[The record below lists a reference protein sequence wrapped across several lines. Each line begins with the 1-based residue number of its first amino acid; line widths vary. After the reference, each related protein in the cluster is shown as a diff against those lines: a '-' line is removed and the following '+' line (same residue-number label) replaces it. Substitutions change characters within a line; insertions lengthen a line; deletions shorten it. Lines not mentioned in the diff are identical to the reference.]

1 MDKLLKIVRD
11 ALEPFAVDA
20 AAIHSAWSDERS
32 RNSLAQATPQTV
44 GEYRKALQA
53 STLVKV
59 ELDRMKTAK
68 TQNTRLDAS
77 DLARLEFCLNTL
89 TGLKNLGRHNPL
101 GDKWPEVVIV
111 LDALKTVLRPTS
123 EGSPVRAPLAPLQ
136 SAEERAGRA

>member
-11 ALEPFAVDA
+11 ALEPFAADA
-20 AAIHSAWSDERS
+20 AAIDDSWSDARTRS
-32 RNSLAQATPQTV
+32 SIGQITPHTV
-44 GEYRKALQA
+44 GEYRKTLQA
-53 STLVKV
+53 SILVKV

-68 TQNTRLDAS
+68 PQNTRLDAS

-89 TGLKNLGRHNPL
+89 TSLKNLGRHNPL

-111 LDALKTVLRPTS
+111 LDALKTVLRPTL

>member
-20 AAIHSAWSDERS
+20 AAIDDSWDDGRIRAALTQKH
-32 RNSLAQATPQTV
+32 PQTV
-44 GEYRKALQA
+44 GEYRKALKA
-53 STLVKV
+53 SILVKV

-68 TQNTRLDAS
+68 PRNTGLDAS

-101 GDKWPEVVIV
+101 GDKWPEIVIV
-111 LDALKTVLRPTS
+111 LDALKTVLRPTL

>member
-20 AAIHSAWSDERS
+20 AAIDDTWSDARTRS
-32 RNSLAQATPQTV
+32 SLGPITPHTV

-53 STLVKV
+53 SILVKV

-68 TQNTRLDAS
+68 PRNTVLDAS

-89 TGLKNLGRHNPL
+89 TSLKNLGRHNPL

-111 LDALKTVLRPTS
+111 LDALKTVLRPAS

>member
-20 AAIHSAWSDERS
+20 AAIDDSWSDVRTRS
-32 RNSLAQATPQTV
+32 SLGTVTPQTV
-44 GEYRKALQA
+44 GQYRKTLQA
-53 STLVKV
+53 SILVKV

-68 TQNTRLDAS
+68 PQNTRLDAS

-101 GDKWPEVVIV
+101 GDKWPEIVIV

-123 EGSPVRAPLAPLQ
+123 EGSPVRAPLAPL
-136 SAEERAGRA
+136 SAEDRAGRA

>member
-20 AAIHSAWSDERS
+20 AAIDDSWSDERT
-32 RNSLAQATPQTV
+32 RRSLGTVTPQTV
-44 GEYRKALQA
+44 GDYRKTLQA
-53 STLVKV
+53 SILVKV

-68 TQNTRLDAS
+68 PRNTGLDAS

-101 GDKWPEVVIV
+101 GEKWPEVVIV
-111 LDALKTVLRPTS
+111 IDALKTVLRPAS
-123 EGSPVRAPLAPLQ
+123 EGSPVRTPLAPL
-136 SAEERAGRA
+136 SAEDRAGRA